1 MKTITWEIHERDLAH
16 PSKIEHL
23 WWRVIKGIRS
33 LDQAKEALECEKS
46 HPAWRKT
53 REFKIVRV
61 EKTIQEFDET
71 V

>member
-16 PSKIEHL
+16 PARIEHL